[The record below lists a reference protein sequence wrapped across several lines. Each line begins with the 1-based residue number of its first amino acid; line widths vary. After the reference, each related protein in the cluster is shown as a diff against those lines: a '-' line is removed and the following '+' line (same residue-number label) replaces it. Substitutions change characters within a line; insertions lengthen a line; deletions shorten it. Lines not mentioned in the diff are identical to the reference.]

1 MTAAASSATA
11 VDVRQRRLALS
22 ALFIVSAFNYFDRTI
37 LSVLQIPIKAELG
50 LSDAQLGALT
60 GFAFALFYAT
70 LSLPIARLADRYSRR
85 VIIAISL
92 GIWSAMTAMCGLAG
106 GFASLAFFRI
116 GVAIGEAGSVPAS
129 VSLIADYYP
138 PERRA
143 MALSVWGLAL
153 PVGLLIGYASIGPL
167 ASAVGWRVAFAVV
180 GGIGVVFAPIV
191 FAMLGNPMRGRLD
204 PVKTHAAT
212 DVPLPLRQALRL
224 LWNTPSYR
232 WVVIAGML
240 HGFSQYAMMTWNAPF
255 FVRTHGLTL
264 GQVSLLM
271 ALLSG
276 IAGAIGMY
284 GSGWLTDRLA
294 LRDRRWR
301 VWIMGVT
308 VAATVPCALIQYLAP
323 TTTGAI
329 IAAAF
334 ASMLMIAYYA
344 PIVAATQTAVPAN
357 MRAFG
362 NAVLLLSFNLFGLG
376 LGPWAAGF
384 ISDLLVPQFGDQ
396 ALRYALAIVLLPS
409 ALAAAIFLY
418 AGRFWINETPLG
430 QRQETIDA

>member
-1 MTAAASSATA
+1 
-11 VDVRQRRLALS
+11 
-22 ALFIVSAFNYFDRTI
+22 
-37 LSVLQIPIKAELG
+37 
-50 LSDAQLGALT
+50 
-60 GFAFALFYAT
+60 
-70 LSLPIARLADRYSRR
+70 
-85 VIIAISL
+85 
-92 GIWSAMTAMCGLAG
+92 
-106 GFASLAFFRI
+106 
-116 GVAIGEAGSVPAS
+116 
-129 VSLIADYYP
+129 
-138 PERRA
+138 
-143 MALSVWGLAL
+143 
-153 PVGLLIGYASIGPL
+153 
-167 ASAVGWRVAFAVV
+167 
-180 GGIGVVFAPIV
+180 
-191 FAMLGNPMRGRLD
+191 
-204 PVKTHAAT
+204 
-212 DVPLPLRQALRL
+212 
-224 LWNTPSYR
+224 
-232 WVVIAGML
+232 
-240 HGFSQYAMMTWNAPF
+240 
-255 FVRTHGLTL
+255 
-264 GQVSLLM
+264 
-271 ALLSG
+271 
-276 IAGAIGMY
+276 
-284 GSGWLTDRLA
+284 
-294 LRDRRWR
+294 

-396 ALRYALAIVLLPS
+396 ALRYALTIVLLPS